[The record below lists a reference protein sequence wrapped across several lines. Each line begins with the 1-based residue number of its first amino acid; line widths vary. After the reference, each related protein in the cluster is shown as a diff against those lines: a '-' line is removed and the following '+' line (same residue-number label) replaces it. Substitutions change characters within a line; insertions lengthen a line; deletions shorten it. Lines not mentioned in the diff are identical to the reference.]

1 MLQLVLLT
9 DLLCGYYHNCQI
21 ELKMGGINA
30 IKKIFANLGKKKH
43 GLHATLKLLGSS
55 GYYTVQVI

>member
-9 DLLCGYYHNCQI
+9 DLLCGYYHNCSI

-30 IKKIFANLGKKKH
+30 IKKIFANLGKNTWTACHYKV
-43 GLHATLKLLGSS
+43 TR
-55 GYYTVQVI
+55 